1 MNQLL
6 ARDWDVK
13 CPVCG
18 LEVQPTTT
26 KESKPCN
33 VFSIYALNKLFQEKA
48 SLIMGRFLGIS
59 TVALRYFNVFGERQ
73 ALNNPY
79 SGLLSTLMNR
89 LINGKPPIIFED
101 GFQTRSF
108 IHVRDV
114 VEATILALE
123 RAEGYVVYNVGADKS
138 VAIRHVAEKLI
149 EILDSNLEP
158 QLPSLFRIGDVRHVI
173 PDLARI
179 QKDLGFIAKN
189 RLEDALEDYVKWA
202 LRQPKPRD
210 NFEEMLR
217 NFKDKGLIK

>member
-1 MNQLL
+1 
-6 ARDWDVK
+6 
-13 CPVCG
+13 
-18 LEVQPTTT
+18 
-26 KESKPCN
+26 
-33 VFSIYALNKLFQEKA
+33 LNPEAEFIKGDIRNSEDLEKA
-48 SLIMGRFLGIS
+48 LIGVEAIIHEASLVDTNQS
-59 TVALRYFNVFGERQ
+59 QALVERQ
-73 ALNNPY
+73 ALNSPY

-123 RAEGYVVYNVGADKS
+123 RAEGYVVYNVGADES
-138 VAIRHVAEKLI
+138 VAIRHVAEKLM

-158 QLPSLFRIGDVRHVI
+158 QLPGLFRIGDVRHVI

-217 NFKDKGLIK
+217 DFKDKGLIK

>member
-1 MNQLL
+1 MNPEAEFIKGDIRNSEDL
-6 ARDWDVK
+6 
-13 CPVCG
+13 
-18 LEVQPTTT
+18 
-26 KESKPCN
+26 
-33 VFSIYALNKLFQEKA
+33 EKA
-48 SLIMGRFLGIS
+48 LIGVEAIIHEASLVDTNQS
-59 TVALRYFNVFGERQ
+59 QALVERQ
-73 ALNNPY
+73 ALNSPY

-123 RAEGYVVYNVGADKS
+123 RAEGYVVYNVGADES
-138 VAIRHVAEKLI
+138 VAIRHVAEKLM

-158 QLPSLFRIGDVRHVI
+158 QLPGLFRIGDVRHVI

-217 NFKDKGLIK
+217 DFKDKGLIK

>member
-1 MNQLL
+1 MNPEAEFIKGDIRNSEDL
-6 ARDWDVK
+6 
-13 CPVCG
+13 
-18 LEVQPTTT
+18 
-26 KESKPCN
+26 
-33 VFSIYALNKLFQEKA
+33 EKA
-48 SLIMGRFLGIS
+48 LIGVEAIIHEASLVDTNQS
-59 TVALRYFNVFGERQ
+59 QALVERQ
-73 ALNNPY
+73 ALNSPY

-123 RAEGYVVYNVGADKS
+123 RAEGYVVYNVGADES
-138 VAIRHVAEKLI
+138 VAIRHVAEKLM

-158 QLPSLFRIGDVRHVI
+158 QLPGLFRIGDVRHVI
-173 PDLARI
+173 PDLTRI

-217 NFKDKGLIK
+217 DFKDKGLIK